1 MSGDGKISVTELYY
15 NLVDEKFNIRVD
27 ENLTEFEYLN
37 ENAKYFFNN
46 YILIWNKIDYIKNI
60 PMGEKFTEYIDNIF
74 NIKNLSYHDNNV
86 FSNISSNNRISG
98 ISAFSSFTFSNPGLK
113 NIFFNNYRNSSDNS
127 IESDIIHYLKL

>member
-1 MSGDGKISVTELYY
+1 MVTSFAACTVARRLQ
-15 NLVDEKFNIRVD
+15 
-27 ENLTEFEYLN
+27 

-60 PMGEKFTEYIDNIF
+60 PIGEKLTEYIDNIF

-113 NIFFNNYRNSSDNS
+113 NIFFNNYRDSSDNS
-127 IESDIIHYLKL
+127 INQDIITYLQL